1 MIRLASIEHSIFL
14 ELAAGCHEVK
24 SQLFAYATVQVV
36 MLMPAGETP
45 EVLDEPAS
53 KARLANVHLV
63 DEEDLSKGT
72 YSIEDVVL
80 PLPGSQMK
88 YPNHETSKVRKS
100 PK

>member
-1 MIRLASIEHSIFL
+1 MVRLGSIVYSISL
-14 ELAAGCHEVK
+14 ELATGCHEVK
-24 SQLFAYATVQVV
+24 SQLFAYVTVQVV
-36 MLMPAGETP
+36 MLTPAGETP

-88 YPNHETSKVRKS
+88 YPSHQTSKVRKS
-100 PK
+100 PR